1 MNYFYKR
8 SNFYYL
14 AIPIAAAIWVLV
26 TSTILSGAANKS
38 WGKNQR
44 TYDKGQAEIGKILLE
59 DMDILKSEKQV
70 NDGTK
75 FDYMKVF
82 SQFTKAN
89 SITES
94 TFKYRTSQ
102 PSTRKG
108 KAKTQTANVTIDD
121 VQIEQLTR
129 FLTGMLDTWP
139 NLTCD
144 SLTLT
149 KLKTGPDNW
158 KIPEL
163 KFTYTF

>member
-44 TYDKGQAEIGKILLE
+44 IYKQGQVEIAKILLE
-59 DMDILKSEKQV
+59 DQDILKSEKQL
-70 NDGTK
+70 NDGTE
-75 FDYMKVF
+75 FDYAKVF
-82 SQFTKAN
+82 SEFANAN
-89 SITES
+89 SIP
-94 TFKYRTSQ
+94 
-102 PSTRKG
+102 PSIWVHRAGPKSPSKG
-108 KAKTQTANVTIDD
+108 KITQSARLTIDN

-139 NLTCD
+139 DLKCD
-144 SLTLT
+144 SLMLT
-149 KLKTGPDNW
+149 KQKTGPDDW

>member
-26 TSTILSGAANKS
+26 TLTILSGNANKS
-38 WGKNQR
+38 WGKNKKIY
-44 TYDKGQAEIGKILLE
+44 TKGQVEICKILAE
-59 DMDILKSEKQV
+59 DLDILKPEKST
-70 NDGTK
+70 NDKTEFDYGKVFTK
-75 FDYMKVF
+75 FAG
-82 SQFTKAN
+82 AN
-89 SITES
+89 SIPSSTWTHGTSPES
-94 TFKYRTSQ
+94 K
-102 PSTRKG
+102 RKG
-108 KAKTQTANVTIDD
+108 KVTQTASLVINDIGV
-121 VQIEQLTR
+121 ERLTR

-139 NLTCD
+139 DLKCE
-144 SLTLT
+144 SLTLV